1 MVEDVFAIS
10 LSLTLTTETFD
21 DAQSDVG
28 GTELPLQSTKGQTV
42 LFKKQCLDGKSKQH
56 LR

>member
-21 DAQSDVG
+21 DAQSDDGNAEDRTLHV
-28 GTELPLQSTKGQTV
+28 PFPVVCSVST
-42 LFKKQCLDGKSKQH
+42 
-56 LR
+56 